1 MQDLK
6 ALRENLL
13 LNTADCAL
21 IAVLAADP
29 VKRVI
34 FRRLSAQL
42 KKLVADIDAELAAG
56 GAKDAA

>member
-6 ALRENLL
+6 AIRESLL
-13 LNTADCAL
+13 LNTADCDL
-21 IAVLAADP
+21 IAGLATDP